1 MSTTTTT
8 TTTNE
13 QSKHWYILSALLEN
27 KPGVLFRVTNLFR
40 ARNFNI
46 ESITVGSTEQ
56 VDLSRMTI
64 TTKSDEKTLDQLV
77 KQLRKLIDVVEVK
90 VLDTDKTVFRE
101 LALIKMKAEDP
112 TTRMEITNFA
122 SIFRANILDIGKAT
136 ILVELTGTPDKID
149 AFKNL
154 VGHYGIIQLART
166 GVSAL
171 PRGETLVLDMMDKVR
186 IFDTTLRDGEQT
198 PGVSVTPEQKF
209 KIAIKLDEI
218 GVDAIEVGFP
228 IVSQGE
234 MEAIKAITKQGLN
247 AEVCGLARTVQ
258 ADIDAAINCNLK
270 YVHTFIATSDI
281 HMQYK
286 LKMSREQVLE
296 KAIWAVDYA
305 KKNGMQ
311 VEFSAEDATRSD
323 KVFVN
328 TVFKAVADAG
338 ADRLDIPDTVG
349 YATPQYIAELVN
361 DVKIATKLP
370 VSIHCHDD
378 FGLAVANAI
387 SGINAGA
394 SCAHVTI
401 NGLGERAGNASLEEF
416 VMALQCLYNKKH
428 NIKTELLYETSK
440 LISNIMGIIV
450 QPNKAIIGENAFGHE
465 SGIHTHGIINNPLTY
480 EPISPEL
487 VGRKRWMQAGKH
499 AGAHG
504 IKAML
509 EEFGIKPT
517 DEQLHNIVEK
527 QKNLADKGKSI
538 TTAELLSIAGDIMHN
553 NRFEEKFKL
562 YDFHIVT
569 GMNTIPTAV
578 VRLNTD
584 GKDFIASEIGVGP
597 VDAALKAIQKVA
609 GEMENIKIREYR
621 LDSITGGSDA
631 LAEVSIKVEDKKG
644 NIVSARKAGEDVV
657 VASVQAMMDAINKIM
672 LKKML
677 YSKN

>member
-1 MSTTTTT
+1 
-8 TTTNE
+8 
-13 QSKHWYILSALLEN
+13 
-27 KPGVLFRVTNLFR
+27 
-40 ARNFNI
+40 
-46 ESITVGSTEQ
+46 
-56 VDLSRMTI
+56 
-64 TTKSDEKTLDQLV
+64 
-77 KQLRKLIDVVEVK
+77 
-90 VLDTDKTVFRE
+90 VLD
-101 LALIKMKAEDP
+101 
-112 TTRMEITNFA
+112 
-122 SIFRANILDIGKAT
+122 G
-136 ILVELTGTPDKID
+136 
-149 AFKNL
+149 
-154 VGHYGIIQLART
+154 
-166 GVSAL
+166 
-171 PRGETLVLDMMDKVR
+171 MDKVR

-258 ADIDAAINCNLK
+258 SDIDAAINCNLK

-286 LKMSREQVLE
+286 LKMTREQVLE
-296 KAIWAVDYA
+296 KSIWAVDYA
-305 KKNGMQ
+305 KKNDMQ

-323 KVFVN
+323 RVFVN
-328 TVFKAVADAG
+328 RVFKAVADAG

-361 DVKIATKLP
+361 DVKMATKLP
-370 VSIHCHDD
+370 VSIHCHND

-401 NGLGERAGNASLEEF
+401 NGLGERAGNTSLEEF

-509 EEFGIKPT
+509 EDFGIKPT

-562 YDFHIVT
+562 YDFHIIT

-584 GKDFIASEIGVGP
+584 GKDLIASEIGVGP

-609 GEMENIKIREYR
+609 GEIEGIKIREYR

-644 NIVSARKAGEDVV
+644 NVVSARKAGEDVV